1 MAEKIERTTLLDETD
16 KDVPKDRDQSAYSPE
31 RAHDKADKAEYS
43 QTPEVQN
50 EAESEESLA
59 SRDNMKAPAPRK
71 GSL

>member
-1 MAEKIERTTLLDETD
+1 MAEKIERPTLLDETEE
-16 KDVPKDRDQSAYSPE
+16 VPKDRDQSAYSPE

-43 QTPEVQN
+43 QAPEVQN
-50 EAESEESLA
+50 EAESDESLA